1 MSSGSH
7 LRRIILVIIIA
18 AALVRFAGLDK
29 LPSALNRDE
38 AAIGWNAYSLLQT
51 GKDEHGAAWPLN
63 FKSIGDYKM
72 PGYIYA
78 TILPVKLFGLND
90 FSIRF
95 WSALSGVAAVA
106 AVYLITNSLVAAT
119 LMSFNP
125 WAIFYSRIGFEA
137 NLALSLFLVGL
148 WLLLKKRW
156 GGYLFWLLSGLT
168 YSSSLIFIPL
178 FFAAVMIWLKPKIIP
193 SILFIAA
200 FGFMFVSLW
209 AVSAQKANVTVFS
222 DPATIDYYNQ
232 TRTAVYDKNPLL
244 ARTVWNKYVYFGRV
258 IGTNYLKSFSPRFLL
273 TTGGG
278 HPWQQIPNMGY
289 FYLAE
294 ILLAV
299 MGLVY
304 LFKTK
309 HPWRWWLLV
318 WLLLAPLASAITI
331 DAPHATRSLYLLP
344 VIIILASFAAAPIA
358 SAKGALPKILVG
370 LYLINFVY
378 FGYQYL
384 VNYPR
389 FYRTNLPVG
398 LKEAIKFVQSQNIT
412 GPVYLT
418 GIHDSN
424 YLYPLVYTGF
434 DPSVFQ
440 EKSLW
445 TEPDTAGLS
454 HAYQFGQFTIVDDL
468 VDVVNPEALILPKQL
483 FYPKVTTYAFGN
495 YRVILWQSR
504 EWLKPSIENQ

>member
-7 LRRIILVIIIA
+7 LRRIILAIIIA
-18 AALVRFAGLDK
+18 AALVRFVGLDK

-51 GKDEHGAAWPLN
+51 GKDEHGVSFPLN

-95 WSALSGVAAVA
+95 WSAVAGVAIVA
-106 AVYLITNSLVAAT
+106 AVYLITGSLLAAT
-119 LMSFNP
+119 LMAFNP

-137 NLALSLFLVGL
+137 NLALALFLVGL
-148 WLLLKKRW
+148 WLLIKKRW

-178 FFAAVMIWLKPKIIP
+178 FFAAALIWLKPKIIP

-209 AVSAQKANVTVFS
+209 TVSAQKANVTVFS

-232 TRTAVYDKNPLL
+232 TRTTVYERSPLL
-244 ARTVWNKYVYFGRV
+244 ARTWWNKYVFFARKIVVNYFAG
-258 IGTNYLKSFSPRFLL
+258 FSPQFLL
-273 TTGGG
+273 TRGGG

-309 HPWRWWLLV
+309 HPWLWWLLA

-331 DAPHATRSLYLLP
+331 DAPHATRSLYSLP
-344 VIIILASFAAAPIA
+344 VVLILASF
-358 SAKGALPKILVG
+358 GLPKKKMWQGILLS

-389 FYRTNLPVG
+389 FYRQNLPVG
-398 LKEAIKFVQSQNIT
+398 LEEAIKFVQSKNID
-412 GPVYLT
+412 GNIYLT
-418 GIHDSN
+418 GIHDSS

-434 DPSVFQ
+434 DPAVFQ

-445 TEPDTAGLS
+445 TQPDTAGLT
-454 HAYQFGQFTIVDDL
+454 HAYQFGQFTVIDDL
-468 VDVVNPEALILPKQL
+468 ADAVNPKALIVKTPGSYEVI
-483 FYPKVTTYAFGN
+483 FYQT
-495 YRVILWQSR
+495 R
-504 EWLKPSIENQ
+504 ELIAPPIVNQ